1 MKRNSLILLAIGLQP
16 FMATAADKAVL
27 PPVVIR
33 GAVAS
38 DASAGRSLSTS
49 DSATL
54 LNSQPGAST
63 YSAGGVSGLPALRGL
78 ADDRL
83 KIRIDGAETTSAC
96 ANHMNAPLSYIE
108 PSQVSRARAV
118 AGISPVSLGG
128 DNIGGVID
136 VESAAPVFA
145 RAGEGLLTQGEIAF
159 LRRSV
164 DDSRTLQLSA
174 GVASETLSLQYSGA
188 LAKGE
193 SYRDGHGD
201 KVLDTLYKSNNHAL
215 TLAAQGEGQRLVFK
229 VGRQS
234 IPYQGYPNQYMDMT
248 DNRGVFANLAY
259 EGSFDW
265 GRLEAKIYGQDTR
278 HEMGFFTREKTGT
291 MPMKTHGRDAGYK
304 LQAELPWQDGKLRI
318 GNEFHRFRLDDW
330 WPPVAGSM
338 MMSPNTYENIVDG
351 RRDRMALFAEWEARL
366 GAKWSTLL
374 GVRHESVRSN
384 AGDVQGYGCGMMCAP
399 DNAAAAAFNARSRKQ
414 RDHNID
420 LTALATYAASQEVE
434 YQLGF
439 ARKERSPNLYER
451 YSWGRG
457 MMAMMM
463 VGWFG
468 DGNGYVGDIDL
479 KPEVAHTVSATL
491 NWHDAAKARW
501 EVSLTPYYTYV
512 EDYIDV
518 NVIGTFKPYM
528 RMGASK
534 ALLQFANHDAH
545 LYGVNLSWSAVAW
558 DDASWGTGTVK
569 GKLDVTRGRRED
581 GGDLYHQMPVNLS
594 LGLEERWRDLTLSA
608 ELQAVARK
616 SAVDD
621 RRDED
626 RTAGYSLVNLGA
638 RYQMNKAFSVQA
650 GVRNLFDRQ
659 YDLPLGG
666 ANLAAYKA
674 SASATQIEPLPGQG
688 RSFDIGI
695 SLRF

>member
-1 MKRNSLILLAIGLQP
+1 MKRKDFILLAIGLQSCIA
-16 FMATAADKAVL
+16 MATEETVL
-27 PPVVIR
+27 KPVVVR
-33 GAVAS
+33 GEVAS
-38 DASAGRSLSTS
+38 DAPSGRSLSTS

-54 LNSQPGAST
+54 LSHQPGGST
-63 YSAGGVSGLPALRGL
+63 YSGGGVSGLPALRGL

-96 ANHMNAPLSYIE
+96 ANHMNAPLSYID
-108 PSQVSRARAV
+108 PSQISKAQVM
-118 AGISPVSLGG
+118 AGIAPVSLGG

-136 VESAAPVFA
+136 VDSVAPSFA
-145 RAGEGLLTQGEIAF
+145 RAGEGLLTQGEIGF
-159 LRRSV
+159 LNRSV
-164 DDSRTLQLSA
+164 DRSRTLQLSA
-174 GVASETLSLQYSGA
+174 GVASEAFSLQYSGA
-188 LAKGE
+188 LGKGE
-193 SYRDGHGD
+193 SYRDGRGD

-229 VGRQS
+229 VGQQS

-259 EGSFDW
+259 DGHFDW
-265 GRLEAKIYGQDTR
+265 GRLEAKLYGQDNR

-304 LQAELPWQDGKLRI
+304 LQVELPWQEGKLRI

-330 WPPVAGSM
+330 WPPVADSM
-338 MMSPNTYENIVDG
+338 MMAPNTYDNIVDG
-351 RRDRMALFAEWEARL
+351 RRDRLALFAEWETRW
-366 GAKWSTLL
+366 GTRWNTLL

-384 AGDVQGYGCGMMCAP
+384 AGTVQGYGCGMMCAA
-399 DNAAAAAFNARSRKQ
+399 DSAAAAAFNGRSRKQ
-414 RDHNID
+414 RDNNVD
-420 LTALATYAASQEVE
+420 VTALATYSASESAE
-434 YQLGF
+434 YQIGY
-439 ARKERSPNLYER
+439 ARKVRSPNLYER

-457 MMAMMM
+457 TMAMMM

-479 KPEVAHTVSATL
+479 QPEVAHTVSATAS
-491 NWHDAAKARW
+491 WHDAAKARW
-501 EVSLTPYYTYV
+501 EITVTPYYTFV

-518 NVIGTFKPYM
+518 NVLGTFNPYM
-528 RMGASK
+528 RMGATKS
-534 ALLQFANHDAH
+534 LLQFANHDAH
-545 LYGVNLSWSAVAW
+545 LYGVNLSGSAVAW
-558 DDASWGTGTVK
+558 DNASWGTGTVK
-569 GKLDVTRGRRED
+569 GKLDVTRGRRDD
-581 GGDLYHQMPVNLS
+581 GGDLYHQMPVHLTLS
-594 LGLEERWRDLTLSA
+594 LEERWRDLTLSA

-626 RTAGYSLVNLGA
+626 RTAGYSLMNLGA
-638 RYQMNKAFSVQA
+638 RYQMNKAFTVQV

-659 YDLPLGG
+659 YALPLGG
-666 ANLAAYKA
+666 VNLAAYQA

-695 SLRF
+695 GVKF

>member
-1 MKRNSLILLAIGLQP
+1 M
-16 FMATAADKAVL
+16 
-27 PPVVIR
+27 
-33 GAVAS
+33 
-38 DASAGRSLSTS
+38 
-49 DSATL
+49 
-54 LNSQPGAST
+54 
-63 YSAGGVSGLPALRGL
+63 
-78 ADDRL
+78 
-83 KIRIDGAETTSAC
+83 
-96 ANHMNAPLSYIE
+96 
-108 PSQVSRARAV
+108 
-118 AGISPVSLGG
+118 
-128 DNIGGVID
+128 
-136 VESAAPVFA
+136 
-145 RAGEGLLTQGEIAF
+145 
-159 LRRSV
+159 
-164 DDSRTLQLSA
+164 
-174 GVASETLSLQYSGA
+174 
-188 LAKGE
+188 
-193 SYRDGHGD
+193 
-201 KVLDTLYKSNNHAL
+201 
-215 TLAAQGEGQRLVFK
+215 
-229 VGRQS
+229 
-234 IPYQGYPNQYMDMT
+234 
-248 DNRGVFANLAY
+248 
-259 EGSFDW
+259 
-265 GRLEAKIYGQDTR
+265 
-278 HEMGFFTREKTGT
+278 
-291 MPMKTHGRDAGYK
+291 
-304 LQAELPWQDGKLRI
+304 
-318 GNEFHRFRLDDW
+318 
-330 WPPVAGSM
+330 
-338 MMSPNTYENIVDG
+338 
-351 RRDRMALFAEWEARL
+351 
-366 GAKWSTLL
+366 
-374 GVRHESVRSN
+374 
-384 AGDVQGYGCGMMCAP
+384 
-399 DNAAAAAFNARSRKQ
+399 
-414 RDHNID
+414 
-420 LTALATYAASQEVE
+420 TALATYASSQEVE

-479 KPEVAHTVSATL
+479 KPEVAHTVSATV

-688 RSFDIGI
+688 RSFDIGM

>member
-1 MKRNSLILLAIGLQP
+1 MKRHGFIFLALGLQP
-16 FMATAADKAVL
+16 FATMAAEENVL
-27 PPVVIR
+27 QPVVVR
-33 GAVAS
+33 GPVAS
-38 DASAGRSLSTS
+38 SPPSARSLSTS
-49 DSATL
+49 DSASL
-54 LNSQPGAST
+54 LNNHSGAAS
-63 YSAGGVSGLPALRGL
+63 YSGGGVSGLPALRGL

-96 ANHMNAPLSYIE
+96 ANHMNAPLSYID
-108 PSQVSRARAV
+108 PSQISKARVV
-118 AGISPVSLGG
+118 AGIAPVSLGG

-136 VESAAPVFA
+136 VDSVPPAFAP
-145 RAGEGLLTQGEIAF
+145 AGEGLLTQGEMAYMS
-159 LRRSV
+159 RSV
-164 DDSRTLQLSA
+164 DRSRALQLSA

-193 SYRDGHGD
+193 SYRDGRGD

-215 TLAAQGEGQRLVFK
+215 TLAAQGDGQRLVFK

-248 DNRGVFANLAY
+248 DNRGVFANLTY
-259 EGSFDW
+259 DGRFDW
-265 GRLEAKIYGQDTR
+265 GRLEARLYGQDNR
-278 HEMGFFTREKTGT
+278 HEMGFFSREKTGT

-304 LQAELPWQDGKLRI
+304 LQAELPWQEGTLRI

-330 WPPVAGSM
+330 WPPVADSM
-338 MMSPNTYENIVDG
+338 MMAPDTYDNIVDG
-351 RRDRMALFAEWEARL
+351 RRDRLAFFAEWEARL
-366 GAKWSTLL
+366 GTRWNTLL
-374 GVRHESVRSN
+374 GVRHESVRSH
-384 AGDVQGYGCGMMCAP
+384 AGTVQGYGCGMMCAA
-399 DNAAAAAFNARSRKQ
+399 DSAAAAAFNARSRKQ
-414 RDHNID
+414 RDNNVD
-420 LTALATYAASQEVE
+420 VTALATYSASESAQ
-434 YQLGF
+434 YQIGY
-439 ARKERSPNLYER
+439 ARKVRSPNLYER

-457 MMAMMM
+457 TMAMMM

-479 KPEVAHTVSATL
+479 QPEVAHTVSATAR
-491 NWHDAAKARW
+491 WHDAATSRW
-501 EVSLTPYYTYV
+501 EFTVTPYYTFV

-518 NVIGTFKPYM
+518 NVLGTFNPYM

-545 LYGVNLSWSAVAW
+545 LYGVNLSGSVVVWDNAAW
-558 DDASWGTGTVK
+558 GAGTVK
-569 GKLDVTRGRRED
+569 GKLDVTRGRRD
-581 GGDLYHQMPVNLS
+581 NGGDLYHQMPIHLTMS
-594 LGLEERWRDLTLSA
+594 LEERWRDLTLSA

-616 SAVDD
+616 LAVDD

-626 RTAGYSLVNLGA
+626 RTAGYSLMNLGA
-638 RYQMNKAFSVQA
+638 RYQVNKTFTLQA

-688 RSFDIGI
+688 RSFDIGM
-695 SLRF
+695 SLKF

>member
-1 MKRNSLILLAIGLQP
+1 MKRQGFILLALGLQP
-16 FMATAADKAVL
+16 FVTMAAEDTVL
-27 PPVVIR
+27 QPVVVR
-33 GAVAS
+33 GPVAS
-38 DASAGRSLSTS
+38 GPAAARSLSTS

-54 LNSQPGAST
+54 LSNQPGAAT
-63 YSAGGVSGLPALRGL
+63 YSGGGVSGLPVLRGL

-96 ANHMNAPLSYIE
+96 ANHMNAPLSYIDAGL
-108 PSQVSRARAV
+108 VSKARV
-118 AGISPVSLGG
+118 IAGISPVSLGG

-136 VESAAPVFA
+136 VDSAVPVFA
-145 RAGEGLLTQGEIAF
+145 QPGEGLLTQGELAF

-164 DDSRTLQLSA
+164 DDSHTVRLST
-174 GVASETLSLQYSGA
+174 GVASDTLSLQYSGA

-193 SYRDGHGD
+193 SYRDGRGD

-259 EGSFDW
+259 DASFDW
-265 GRLEAKIYGQDTR
+265 GRLEAKLYGQDNR

-304 LQAELPWQDGKLRI
+304 LQAELPWQEGTLRI

-330 WPPVAGSM
+330 WPPVADSM

-351 RRDRMALFAEWEARL
+351 RRDRLAFFAEWEARL
-366 GAKWSTLL
+366 GTRWNTLL

-384 AGDVQGYGCGMMCAP
+384 AGPVQGYGCGMMCAP
-399 DNAAAAAFNARSRKQ
+399 DNAAAVAFNARSRKQ
-414 RDHNID
+414 RDNNVD
-420 LTALATYAASQEVE
+420 VTALATYSASEETE
-434 YQLGF
+434 YQVGY
-439 ARKERSPNLYER
+439 ARKVRSPNLYER

-457 MMAMMM
+457 TMAMMM

-468 DGNGYVGDIDL
+468 DANGYVGDIDL
-479 KPEVAHTVSATL
+479 QPEVAHTVSATAR
-491 NWHDAAKARW
+491 WHDAATARW
-501 EVSLTPYYTYV
+501 EFTVTPYYTFV

-518 NVIGTFKPYM
+518 NVLGTFKPYM
-528 RMGASK
+528 RMGATKS
-534 ALLQFANHDAH
+534 LLQFANHDAH
-545 LYGVNLSWSAVAW
+545 LYGVNLSGSAVVW
-558 DDASWGTGTVK
+558 DNAAWGTGTFK
-569 GKLDVTRGRRED
+569 GKLDVTRGRRDD
-581 GGDLYHQMPVNLS
+581 GGDLYHQMPIHLTVS
-594 LGLEERWRDLTLSA
+594 LEERWRDLTLSA

-621 RRDED
+621 RRNED
-626 RTAGYSLVNLGA
+626 RTAGYSLMNLGA
-638 RYQMNKAFSVQA
+638 RYQVNKTFTLQA

-659 YDLPLGG
+659 YALPLGG

-674 SASATQIEPLPGQG
+674 SASATQIDPLPGQG
-688 RSFDIGI
+688 RSFDIGM
-695 SLRF
+695 SVRF